1 MKMIN
6 ILCAFIM
13 ACFMASCSS
22 DDDNNKKDESV
33 RFPKFLYSSPTD
45 QSVDVS
51 LDTEVSIIY
60 NTSISIAEDAQIKVN
75 NEKIGFTINDRK
87 LTLKISLEKNKTY
100 SIVVP
105 AGVVKNA
112 VDQGADAVSLSFS
125 TVSDTKLLEAEKA
138 VLSGNAVVDNSIAGF
153 SGTGYVNQKDGDI
166 TFKVNLP
173 GTGKYKIGFRYC
185 NGNQYKE
192 NDLVVNGVRLST
204 LAFDATTEWKTVYVD
219 KVALKSGENTI
230 AIKKN
235 WGWIYLDY
243 IDVKPADA
251 DIPFVLA
258 ENLVTTSSSQEA
270 KNLYAFLKENF
281 GKKVI
286 SGAMANYSTG
296 IEEAQWMHDNT
307 GKWPALTGFDFIN
320 YTRDWGTIN
329 FTELVSNA
337 KEWWSNNG
345 IVTIMWHWRDPLKKT
360 DGFYTKD
367 TSFDVSKMS
376 DVNSPEYKALVADI
390 DVVAGYLKQLQ
401 DNNIPVLWRP
411 LHEASGK
418 WFWWGAQGAEPCKA
432 LWKLMYDR
440 LVNVHKLNNLI
451 WVWTTDTA
459 GDALNWYPGDNYVDV
474 IGLDIYPGE
483 NQHGSQYVAFDK
495 VKTLY
500 GGKKIITLS
509 ECGSIPAVNDMFENG
524 DVWSWIMPW
533 NGDYTRS
540 DKHNG
545 ATYLKS
551 LFSDDRVITRDKMPS
566 LK

>member
-112 VDQGADAVSLSFS
+112 IDQGADAVSLSFS

-173 GTGKYKIGFRYC
+173 GAGKYKIGFRYC

-329 FTELVSNA
+329 FTELVSNV